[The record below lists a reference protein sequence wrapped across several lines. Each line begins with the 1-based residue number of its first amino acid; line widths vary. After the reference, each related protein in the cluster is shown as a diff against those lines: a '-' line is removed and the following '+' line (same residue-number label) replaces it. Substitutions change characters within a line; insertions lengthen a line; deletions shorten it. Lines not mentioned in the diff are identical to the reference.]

1 MDLIRQCFEEY
12 DSTLTKRLTD
22 IGFSPDQA
30 GRFLPAAASGISVS
44 TQQSSVFQTI
54 ACLLSGA
61 EYQLQRRIDIVSI
74 ARKTG
79 LDGMQIMTGLHV
91 IAPVLLKAFSEKSIN
106 GVSLRAITSAR
117 TNTKEQ
123 DEEALPG

>member
-1 MDLIRQCFEEY
+1 MDLIRLCFEEY

-22 IGFSPDQA
+22 IGFSNDQA
-30 GRFLPAAASGISVS
+30 GRFLPAAASGISES
-44 TQQSSVFQTI
+44 TRQSSVFQTI

-74 ARKTG
+74 ARNTG

-106 GVSLRAITSAR
+106 GVSLGTTTSTEADS
-117 TNTKEQ
+117 KELNE
-123 DEEALPG
+123 DSLPG